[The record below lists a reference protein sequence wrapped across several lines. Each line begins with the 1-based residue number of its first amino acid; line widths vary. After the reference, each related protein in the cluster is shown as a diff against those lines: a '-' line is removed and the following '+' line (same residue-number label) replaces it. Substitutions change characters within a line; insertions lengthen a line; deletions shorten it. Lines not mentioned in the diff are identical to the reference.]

1 MIFRFLLFI
10 SLGFGANYFQSNS
23 PSSYAGVNIPDTL
36 RLVGIMAQFPLEVP
50 DNPKTSGNGNFLNLN
65 HEEYNHFYD
74 STTPRCNGFIVD
86 RPPHNSAYF
95 QKQLEAVGNYYK
107 EVSDYNLAIT
117 KDMVLNSN
125 SPENGYYT
133 VSNTMEY
140 YAKADTSLALF
151 FSEVL
156 DSAKYDIELIL
167 TETNDVVFIVFHAG
181 LGQDFSLPGLDPT
194 IYDLKSA
201 YIDEKMMNG
210 ITPTEILGESI
221 QTGIL
226 LPETQNM
233 IYFDVVEDIF
243 GNPDY
248 GTEDLCGI
256 QLGLTGIFA
265 FLLGYEL
272 GLPPLFN
279 PETGDPGVGFFGL
292 MDHGSNNGRG
302 VIPAPPS
309 PWTRSLPAE
318 EWSTIETISPFQ
330 STDTTFFII
339 ALDSLNT
346 LLRINISDD
355 EYFLIENRNN
365 WVTYK
370 TDIDSLRRKNKIDEY
385 RVGHWFDTVTNEFTE
400 SQIQIDDATQVIT
413 GFDHYDYGLP
423 GSGILIWHIT
433 NPHFD
438 LSPNQVINDDSYN
451 HVKIEEADG
460 SQDIGT
466 KSYAFFASDSPTTGT
481 RWDFWYHGNEG
492 YEFANPDLENE
503 TIFDYWS
510 SPNSRTVDGSD
521 SFLSIEIISGI
532 SDTMQ
537 IQITFNNGVEIINLA
552 DTTIQYL
559 GNGYNKLNST
569 AVVYYEKDGKIYSH
583 SHLDDATPLED
594 ITIGENQSIYTFN
607 DTFYIAQDQ
616 NYWIDTMGIHHT
628 EYKAP
633 MGYIHEYNVAD
644 TIDFS
649 LNYLGSSLVFGD
661 IDQDGLDEIITIE
674 DGDIVARNGNG
685 TLVDG
690 FPIKGDFSGIPLI
703 VNIIN
708 VEEDEPE
715 LICREGENITI
726 LSNKG
731 DRLRQLS
738 SFASKQ
744 PLALVPFW
752 SGKMALIDGSRLFL
766 FDLDMDH
773 SYWLNPHSRPSGFP
787 LSTGT
792 HFKPE
797 DREYIRR
804 KAYNYPNPITEGTT
818 TFRFYVSNSTTSEVR
833 VKIYNAAGY
842 LVVDDLIN
850 NDITHNEFNEI
861 KWDASQFDAGLYLAE
876 IKPNGGE
883 SELVRLVVIK

>member
-1 MIFRFLLFI
+1 
-10 SLGFGANYFQSNS
+10 
-23 PSSYAGVNIPDTL
+23 
-36 RLVGIMAQFPLEVP
+36 VGIMAQFPKEIP
-50 DNPKTSGNGNFLNLN
+50 DNPKTSGDGNFLNLN
-65 HEEYNHFYD
+65 HEEYNHFYN

-95 QKQLEAVGNYYK
+95 QKQLEAVGNYYFNISG
-107 EVSDYNLAIT
+107 ENLPYTANIIT
-117 KDMVLNSN
+117 NSN
-125 SPENGYYT
+125 SPGDGYYT
-133 VSNTMEY
+133 VSDPMEY
-140 YAKADTSLALF
+140 YAKGDALLAKLF
-151 FSEVL
+151 TEAL
-156 DSAKYDIELIL
+156 DSARSDIQDIL
-167 TETNDVVFIVFHAG
+167 TTADSVVFIVFHAG

-201 YIDEKMMNG
+201 YIDEEMMAG
-210 ITPTEILGESI
+210 IIPTEILGNSI

-233 IYFDVVEDIF
+233 IYYDIVEDIF

-248 GTEDLCGI
+248 GTDNLCDI

-302 VIPAPPS
+302 VIPASPS
-309 PWTRSLPAE
+309 PWTRSLPDSP
-318 EWSTIETISPFQ
+318 WSTIETISPIQ
-330 STDTTFFII
+330 SLNTTITVY
-339 ALDSLNT
+339 ALDSLNI
-346 LLRINISDD
+346 LYRINISEN

-365 WVTYK
+365 WVSYK
-370 TDIDSLRRKNKIDEY
+370 TDIDSLRRKHKIDENQ
-385 RVGHWFDTVTNEFTE
+385 VGHWFDTITNDEENF
-400 SQIQIDDATQVIT
+400 IKDALIVIDPGTKVIT
-413 GFDHYDYGLP
+413 RFDHYDYGLP
-423 GSGILIWHIT
+423 GSGILIWHIKEPDPLIY
-433 NPHFD
+433 NDGVNND
-438 LSPNQVINDDSYN
+438 LDNRRIQ
-451 HVKIEEADG
+451 IEEADG

-466 KSYAFFASDSPTTGT
+466 RSYAFFVSDSPTTGT
-481 RWDFWYHGNEG
+481 RWDFWYHGNKG

-521 SFLSIEIISGI
+521 SFLSIEILSEI

-537 IQITFNNGVEIINLA
+537 IQITFNNGIDIVNLA
-552 DTTIQYL
+552 DTTIHYL
-559 GNGYNKLNST
+559 GNGYNKAGST

-583 SHLDDATPLED
+583 SHLDNATLLED

-616 NYWIDTMGIHHT
+616 NYWIDTLGEHHLD
-628 EYKAP
+628 YKVP
-633 MGYIHEYNVAD
+633 MGYIYEYNIAD
-644 TIDFS
+644 AIDFS
-649 LNYLGSSLVFGD
+649 LSSTDSSLSFGD

-674 DGDIVARNGNG
+674 DGDIVVRNGNQ
-685 TLVDG
+685 TLVNG

-703 VNIIN
+703 ANIIN
-708 VEEDEPE
+708 VEENGPE

-738 SFASKQ
+738 SLNSEQ
-744 PLALVPFW
+744 PLAMLPFW
-752 SGKMALIDGSRLFL
+752 DGKMALIDGSRLFL

-773 SYWLNPHSRPSGFP
+773 SYWLNPRSRPSGFP
-787 LSTGT
+787 LSIGDHIEQNNSSKMRT
-792 HFKPE
+792 
-797 DREYIRR
+797 
-804 KAYNYPNPITEGTT
+804 KAYNYPNPIIEGTT
-818 TFRFYVSNSTTSEVR
+818 TFRFYVSNPSTSEVR

-842 LVVDDLIN
+842 LVEDDLIN
-850 NDITHNEFNEI
+850 DELTHYEFNEI
-861 KWDASQFDAGLYLAE
+861 QWDASQVDAGLYLAE
-876 IKPNGGE
+876 INPNLGS
-883 SELVRLVVIK
+883 SELVKLVVIK